1 MNYKQTV
8 LNDSPAWFARC
19 DDTAASTVLTATVG
33 SNGTLVANA
42 STMTTAGP
50 LSADTSTALAVGSS
64 GLGSAS
70 IDLTAYT
77 HVALEFWLSWAAFA
91 ADDKLAFEF
100 GSGSFAGSATKVG
113 FLVDPDNSATNSSAF
128 MAGMGG
134 NGHSWLDGFTPRP
147 SANTWHHY
155 VCDFN
160 NVDTGTPINT
170 IYQDAVLMP
179 IGQTATRPGS
189 GLTGTTNFD
198 NATLRIGS
206 RGGSS
211 LFAPSGTKYKDIAIY
226 GGGLTAAQVAK
237 HYNAGT
243 SKVKT
248 VAGLSI
254 NSVKTTSGLTI
265 PSVKTIA
272 GLA

>member
-8 LNDSPAWFARC
+8 LADSPVWFARC

-33 SNGTLVANA
+33 SNGTLAANA

-77 HVALEFWLSWAAFA
+77 HVALECWLSWAAFA

-113 FLVDPDNSATNSSAF
+113 FIVDPDNSATVSTAF

-134 NGHSWLDGFTPRP
+134 NGHSWLDGFLPRP
-147 SANTWHHY
+147 SANAWHHY
-155 VCDFN
+155 VFDFN
-160 NVDTGTPINT
+160 NVNTGTPVNT
-170 IYQDAVLMP
+170 IYQDGISMTVF
-179 IGQTATRPGS
+179 QTAHSGS

-211 LFAPSGTKYKDIAIY
+211 LFAPSGTKYKDIAVY
-226 GGGLTAAQVAK
+226 GGGLTAAQVTN
-237 HYNAGT
+237 HYAAGT